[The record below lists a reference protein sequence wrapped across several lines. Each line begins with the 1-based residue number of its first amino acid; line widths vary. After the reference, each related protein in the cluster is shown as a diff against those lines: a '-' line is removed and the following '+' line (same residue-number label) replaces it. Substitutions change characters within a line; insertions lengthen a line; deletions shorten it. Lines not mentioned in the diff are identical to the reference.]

1 MAGDAD
7 THQEAWQGLAGHSV
21 DRVQAAPDLPSFP
34 CWPIAVSHICDSP
47 VVPNGLGPSLRS
59 PPDGGFLI
67 RFRPIAA
74 ISCCLAL
81 LVIASPAMPAL
92 QDPLV
97 EPDGATLG
105 DDLVRSALG
114 IVLGSSGNL
123 RALIGTPASLA
134 ADFVLQPLL
143 TGISLGAPGIQPLH
157 RPAPDGDSLV
167 VVTLESLDAIQGARF
182 AAYRVGRWPTR
193 GLAARDPRYAPP
205 PGFILVT
212 PENEA
217 TAVSKRFRLRDFL
230 THDQPGVWPKVLVL
244 SPTLL
249 DKLELIGEEL
259 DRRGLPSGLHV
270 MSGFRT
276 PQYNALGVGPKG
288 GRASASRHMYGDA
301 ADVIVDMNGDGVM
314 DDLDGDG
321 RSTFRDA
328 RVLYAVAEAV
338 EARHPDLVGGLSP
351 YRATAAHGPFVHVD
365 ARGTRT
371 RW

>member
-1 MAGDAD
+1 
-7 THQEAWQGLAGHSV
+7 
-21 DRVQAAPDLPSFP
+21 
-34 CWPIAVSHICDSP
+34 
-47 VVPNGLGPSLRS
+47 
-59 PPDGGFLI
+59 LI
-67 RFRPIAA
+67 RFPSVAA
-74 ISCCLAL
+74 IACGLAL
-81 LVIASPAMPAL
+81 LVIATPAMPAL
-92 QDPLV
+92 QDPSV

-114 IVLGSSGNL
+114 IVLGSSGNV
-123 RALIGTPASLA
+123 RALIGTPAALA
-134 ADFVLQPLL
+134 EDFVLQPLL
-143 TGISLGAPGIQPLH
+143 AGMSLAAPGVQPLH

-167 VVTLESLDAIQGARF
+167 VVTLESLDAMQGARLD
-182 AAYRVGRWPTR
+182 AYRVGRWPTR

-230 THDQPGVWPKVLVL
+230 THDQPGVWPKVLIL
-244 SPTLL
+244 RPTLL

-259 DRRGLPSGLHV
+259 DRRGLPSTLHV

-276 PQYNALGVGPKG
+276 PQYNAQGVGRKG
-288 GRASASRHMYGDA
+288 GRASESRHMYGDA
-301 ADVIVDMNGDGVM
+301 ADVIVDANGDGVM

-321 RSTFRDA
+321 RSTIRDA
-328 RVLYAVAEAV
+328 RVLFAVAEDV

-365 ARGTRT
+365 ARGSRA